1 MKKITVLG
9 WYGHGNAGDESYKN
23 SFPLLFPEHQL
34 NFTDSLTED
43 QRKNSDVF
51 ILGGGA
57 VMEPAF
63 LNQLKNVKKDKYII
77 SVTANKNASVELLK
91 DYKKILVR
99 DVHSQKTLNQLG
111 IENILMP
118 DVAFLLKGDKIAGS
132 DFVRKAFQQ
141 EKHELYEKTVVI
153 VFNAHLGIVDSDK
166 YLAREQLNF
175 LKVANDIADIAD
187 NTSASFIFVPFG
199 TSQPWDDRI
208 TNSWLASKCKFWKKN
223 IIIFDKINF
232 QQLINIIASANAVI
246 STRLHAS
253 IFSCIAGIPFV
264 DITHHDKNLGF
275 LSTIGKVD
283 WSVSYWRFD
292 SVRCSSL
299 LNNFLN
305 KSYTEELKQIVK
317 NQQKLIKEVINN
329 VHIIP

>member
-1 MKKITVLG
+1 VKKITVLG
-9 WYGHGNAGDESYKN
+9 WYGHGNAGDESYKT
-23 SFPLLFPEHQL
+23 SFPLLFPQYQL
-34 NFTDSLTED
+34 NFTDSLNED
-43 QRKNSDVF
+43 HRKNSDAF

-63 LNQLKNVKKDKYII
+63 LNQLKNIKKDKYII
-77 SVTANKNASVELLK
+77 SVTANKNAPIELLK

-99 DVHSQKTLNQLG
+99 DVNSQKTLNQLG
-111 IENILMP
+111 VINTLMP
-118 DVAFLLKGDKIAGS
+118 DLAFLLRADKNAGYEFIS
-132 DFVRKAFQQ
+132 KLFQQ
-141 EKHELYEKTVVI
+141 EKHELYEKIVVI
-153 VFNAHLGIVDSDK
+153 VYNAHLGIVDSDK

-187 NTSASFIFVPFG
+187 NTSASFVFVPFG

-253 IFSCIAGIPFV
+253 IFSCIAGVPFI

-275 LSTIGKVD
+275 LSTINKTD

-292 SVRCSSL
+292 SIKCSSL

-305 KSYTEELKQIVK
+305 KSHTEELKQIVEK
-317 NQQKLIKEVINN
+317 QQKLIKEVMNN
-329 VHIIP
+329 VHIVP